1 MSNFLLFPEPYNFGD
16 DRTNRTEV
24 VDKNLNTSYAGTD
37 VTTIISENGQS
48 AGAARRA
55 SHIFTITETSTAY
68 TVSSQTVTLPTT
80 QTVDGHDVSKVFEGK
95 TYTLHELTT
104 ALSEASLSFTFSPIG
119 KIYRLAVLDDTNAF
133 NRDNSHLFDAID
145 IDRINLGRVH
155 RAADGTVSE
164 SPPINNMSSK
174 FRVRLRA
181 QFYGERNPDALVE
194 SLLSF
199 FGQNRHFFACID
211 TDFTPYLCF
220 PALLENRETQIRYLS
235 NKLGAGRSRSIAF
248 TIRER

>member
-1 MSNFLLFPEPYNFGD
+1 MSNFILFPEPYNFGGN
-16 DRTNRTEV
+16 RTNRRAV
-24 VDKNLNTSYAGTD
+24 VDKNLNTAYAGTD
-37 VTTIISENGQS
+37 VTPIISENGQS
-48 AGAARRA
+48 TGNARRA
-55 SHIFTITETSTAY
+55 SHIFTISETATAY
-68 TVSSQTVTLPTT
+68 TVASQTVMLPITK
-80 QTVDGHDVSKVFEGK
+80 TVDRHNISTVFEGK
-95 TYTLHELTT
+95 TYILHELETVLT
-104 ALSEASLSFTFSPIG
+104 QASLSFTFSPSG

-133 NRDNSHLFDAID
+133 NRDNSYLFDVID

-155 RAADGTVSE
+155 SAADGTVSD
-164 SPPINNMSSK
+164 SPPLNNMSQK
-174 FRVRLRA
+174 WRIRLRA
-181 QFYGERNPDALVE
+181 KFYGEKNPDTLVE

-235 NKLGAGRSRSIAF
+235 NKLGRGRSRSVSL